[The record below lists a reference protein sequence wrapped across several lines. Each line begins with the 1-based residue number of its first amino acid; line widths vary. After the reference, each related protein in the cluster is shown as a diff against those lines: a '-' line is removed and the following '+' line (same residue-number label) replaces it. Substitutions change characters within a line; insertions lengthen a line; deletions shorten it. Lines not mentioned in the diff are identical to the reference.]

1 MTEPVA
7 RLKIELREIEP
18 RLWRRVDVPLSST
31 LLTLH
36 DIIQAAFGWTDSHLF
51 EFVIGDRVYGEP
63 LPDDDFRDRHV
74 FKAAGVRLKALIG
87 RGVERFLYVYDFGDD
102 WRHDIFIESVGDG
115 EGDVDTSVARMSGQL
130 DLLEQEFVVAPS
142 NPAADI
148 RALSPT
154 SKATTPGRVSSAS
167 PPRPRQGRHTGRSFR
182 QPRDPENRLEGRPR
196 ATETERDNDKAA
208 SRNAWRLGLE
218 GFVDGA
224 LTARRSCSNLLLNWH
239 QSSPLYLRTGCSPCD
254 LISTASLTFRHAHIH
269 VRPQRVGPR
278 LRRRRCARLLPH
290 P

>member
-148 RALSPT
+148 RALRSVIDINLPT
-154 SKATTPGRVSSAS
+154 S
-167 PPRPRQGRHTGRSFR
+167 
-182 QPRDPENRLEGRPR
+182 
-196 ATETERDNDKAA
+196 
-208 SRNAWRLGLE
+208 
-218 GFVDGA
+218 
-224 LTARRSCSNLLLNWH
+224 ARRSPSFAAWH
-239 QSSPLYLRTGCSPCD
+239 AWD
-254 LISTASLTFRHAHIH
+254 TAR
-269 VRPQRVGPR
+269 
-278 LRRRRCARLLPH
+278 
-290 P
+290 